1 MTETPTIAPVVRTI
15 EVAAPVETAFALF
28 TAHIGR
34 WWPVAGGHSVFG
46 EGALVAFEGEE
57 LVERYGDQRSV
68 WAEVVEWDPPQGFRL
83 TWHPGSGPERST
95 DVRVDFAP
103 TADGTTVTLVHSG
116 WERLAE
122 ADAMRSNYDT
132 GWAYVLGW
140 YGTDV
145 AGVVGDVVGA
155 GGPPG
160 ADGAEVG
167 EWFAL
172 RHSPGP
178 SLADGESIFDTEA
191 FAEHVAFL
199 RRLSDRG
206 LLVAAG
212 PIPSAAGEGMTIVRV
227 LPEHGDVD
235 VAALATVDD
244 QCVATGYL
252 VVDVQPWAV
261 RFTG

>member
-1 MTETPTIAPVVRTI
+1 MTETSTIAPVVRTV

-46 EGALVAFEGEE
+46 EGALVAFEGDE
-57 LVERYGDQRSV
+57 LVERSGDQKSV
-68 WAEVVEWDPPQGFRL
+68 WAEVIAWEPPLGFRL
-83 TWHPGSGPERST
+83 SWHPGSGPERAT
-95 DVRVDFAP
+95 DVRVEFAP
-103 TADGTTVTLVHSG
+103 TSGGGTTVTLVHAG
-116 WERLAE
+116 WERLDDAE
-122 ADAMRSNYDT
+122 AMRSNYDT

-145 AGVVGDVVGA
+145 SAVIGTADSRPGTGVDEEVGD
-155 GGPPG
+155 
-160 ADGAEVG
+160 
-167 EWFAL
+167 WFAL

-178 SLADGESIFDTEA
+178 SLADGETIFETAA

-199 RRLSDRG
+199 QRLSDRG

-212 PIPSAAGEGMTIVRV
+212 PLPSADGAGMTIVRV

-244 QCVATGYL
+244 GSVAAGYL